1 MSDDEHGWLR
11 TPLTDPAE
19 IERYYDEWVST
30 YDRQLADWGYE
41 APHVAATILVEA
53 ASPGP
58 VLDVGCGTGLV
69 GRALRERGV
78 GGIDGIDLSSASIA
92 AALATGAYRATVQ
105 HNLDHLP
112 LPYPDDTYAGAVCAG
127 VLSYVADLGA
137 LITDLCRVLTWGS
150 PFVATYRSD
159 LFVERDV
166 AGLVQ
171 GLVDRG
177 LLRSVSWSEVRP
189 YMPGNPDFGEAIGI
203 RYGTLVVA

>member
-1 MSDDEHGWLR
+1 MADDEHGWLR

-19 IERYYDEWVST
+19 IERYYDDWVDT
-30 YDRQLADWGYE
+30 YDRQLAEWGYE
-41 APHVAATILVEA
+41 APHVAAELLVQA
-53 ASPGP
+53 AAAGP

-69 GRALRERGV
+69 GRALRQRGV
-78 GGIDGIDLSSASIA
+78 IDIDGIDLSSASID
-92 AALATGAYRATVQ
+92 AALATGAYRSARQ

-112 LPYPDDTYAGAVCAG
+112 LPHDDDTFSGAICVG

-137 LITDLCRVLTWGS
+137 LIADLCRVLSAGS

-159 LFVERDV
+159 LFVERNIT
-166 AGLVQ
+166 GLVQ
-171 GLVDRG
+171 ELVARG
-177 LLRSVSWSEVRP
+177 LLCAVSWSDVRP